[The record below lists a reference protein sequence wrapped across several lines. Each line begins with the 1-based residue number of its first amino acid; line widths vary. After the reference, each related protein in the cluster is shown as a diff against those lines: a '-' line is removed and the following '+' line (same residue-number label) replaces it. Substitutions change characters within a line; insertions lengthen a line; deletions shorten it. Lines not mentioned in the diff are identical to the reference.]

1 MKERYKMISVL
12 LTAVGCPGGPSLI
25 QGLRGDPD
33 IKITGTDMQGDI
45 PAKYLVDAFY
55 IVPAGRDVFYIK
67 KMLEIV
73 AREKIDVIL
82 PLATFELEVLS
93 QHKKEFQ
100 KKGCKVCVSD
110 FGGLTVANNRYLMS
124 KRFEGKSFIPNF
136 EFATNW
142 KDMQEKMKKLGFPD
156 KRVVIKPYV
165 SKGSIGLKIVDD
177 NLDLYAQYR
186 NKAPYSIIVNSQILE
201 QIFKGRKFNDILLQ
215 EYLPGQEWEV
225 DLLLD
230 PTTHKVIRGGLREE
244 SEVVLSAADRVTFA
258 EHPEILEIG
267 KYMAEEL
274 KLSYTINSS
283 IKLAEDG
290 TPKVTEMNP
299 RLGAGMFL
307 PISVGLNFPLWSVY
321 LAMGRKFDIPKL
333 KKGLRKY
340 MYRGFL
346 IVDENGKVVNRA

>member
-1 MKERYKMISVL
+1 MINVL

-25 QGLRGDPD
+25 QSLKEDPD
-33 IKITGTDMQGDI
+33 IRITGTDMREDV
-45 PAKYLVDAFY
+45 PAKYLVDKFY
-55 IVPAGRDVFYIK
+55 SVPAGREHFFYIAR
-67 KMLEIV
+67 MLEIV
-73 AREKIDVIL
+73 EREKISVIL
-82 PLATFELEVLS
+82 PLATFELEALS
-93 QHKKEFQ
+93 QHKREFQ
-100 KKGCKVCVSD
+100 KKGCKVCISD
-110 FGGLTVANNRYLMS
+110 FEGLAVANNRYLMS
-124 KRFEGKSFIPNF
+124 KRFEGQSFIPDF
-136 EFATNW
+136 EAAVGW
-142 KDMQEKMKKLGFPD
+142 KDMQRKMKRLGFPG
-156 KRVVIKPYV
+156 KKIVIKPFV
-165 SKGSIGLKIVDD
+165 SHGSIGLKIVDD

-186 NKAPYSIIVNSQILE
+186 NEKPYSIVINSQLLE
-201 QIFKGRKFNDILLQ
+201 QVFKGRKFNDILLQ

-244 SEVVLSAADRVTFA
+244 SEVVLSAANRVTFA

-274 KLSYTINSS
+274 KLGYAINLS

-340 MYRGFL
+340 TYRGFL
-346 IVDENGKVVNRA
+346 IVDENGQVINRGLA